1 MKKVIIN
8 HFMFN
13 TITGEATQLNKLL
26 CIERKKTYKV
36 IGVTKEIHIK
46 TIHKTWIDE
55 LNGHSFIQTYSLGD
69 INKFKRSVVYELKY
83 QIDLCERQIKS
94 NQSEI
99 EKYKKYIEQIERE
112 V

>member
-13 TITGEATQLNKLL
+13 TLTGEATQLNKLL
-26 CIERKKTYKV
+26 CIERNKTYKV
-36 IGVTKEIHIK
+36 IGAYKYGQK
-46 TIHKTWIDE
+46 TIHKTAIDE
-55 LNGHSFIQTYSLGD
+55 LNGRSFIQTYSLGD
-69 INKFKRSVVYELKY
+69 INQFKRSVVYELKY
-83 QIDLCERQIKS
+83 QIDLYERQIKS

-99 EKYKKYIEQIERE
+99 EKYKQYIEQIERE